1 MGAFQKKRK
10 SPEGGRRSRRTLRYF
25 VFMSLKIG
33 TYVTKRYEEVKGVE
47 KSKICRHVFYER
59 PHGPTGIENWPIR
72 ILETGDETIWI
83 LS

>member
-1 MGAFQKKRK
+1 MGAFHKIRETL
-10 SPEGGRRSRRTLRYF
+10 EGGGRSRRTLCYF

-72 ILETGDETIWI
+72 ILKTGDETIRI